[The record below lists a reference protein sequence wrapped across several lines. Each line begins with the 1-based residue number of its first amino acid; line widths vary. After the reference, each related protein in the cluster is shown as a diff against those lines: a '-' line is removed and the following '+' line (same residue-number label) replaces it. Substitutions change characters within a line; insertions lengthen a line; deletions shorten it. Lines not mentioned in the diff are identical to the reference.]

1 MLYSFAADIMGKSL
15 SVLVMD
21 DAPVVRRLIVKLVNG
36 IKGVDTVLQAGDAP
50 SAVAL
55 MEEHSPEIAILDIK
69 VPGGKGLRNG
79 IDVLRA
85 MKVAQPDMAVI
96 MLTNHAIPRYKTECE
111 QAGANYFFDKSSEF
125 DKLPLVI
132 EELVEGLLS

>member
-96 MLTNHAIPRYKTECE
+96 MLTNHATPRYKTECE

>member
-69 VPGGKGLRNG
+69 VPGGQGLRNG

-96 MLTNHAIPRYKTECE
+96 MLTNHATPRYKTECE